1 MVMRKIHGGSLQA
14 LRESNKRL
22 LLERLLGAGDG
33 LTRPELARSLG
44 LTVPAITNL
53 VSGGGESLATVL
65 DESPARAHSR
75 RAANSGPIPKVVTLK
90 PRLGYVVG
98 IALSHT
104 RIQVALAD
112 LFGDFDPR
120 KDRRTRAWDVE
131 NDLHGALAYAAGAVH
146 DLTSARGARAEQL
159 AAIGLAIAAPV
170 NVSGGPHPTERRG
183 RLRGH
188 LGNGSPLPWLNIDP
202 VAALT
207 NHLAALADGQR
218 WSSVELHVDNEA
230 NLGALAELRAGAGRG
245 KQNIIYIQVEA
256 AGIGSGLV
264 FNGLNYRGAGG
275 IAGEFGHLV
284 IDPDRPE
291 RCRRCGRACVETIVL
306 TKLGCRSVGSS
317 DRPLDQIVRA
327 ALDNDT
333 NAIAA
338 ITDAA
343 DYLGRALA
351 PFVTLLNF
359 DGILIGGPFPAQA
372 YSLVVPPIQAALDG
386 LTNLPEARDYVVELG
401 ALNQD
406 ASLKGAIWLA
416 LDRTRVDYL
425 LGRAA
430 QPEPP
435 SSDPAATVT
444 GLVATDA

>member
-22 LLERLLGAGDG
+22 LLERLLDAGDG

-53 VSGGGESLATVL
+53 VSGGGETLATVL
-65 DESPARAHSR
+65 DESPARAHSY

-112 LFGDFDPR
+112 LFGEFDPR
-120 KDRRTRAWDVE
+120 KDRRTTAWDVE

-146 DLTSARGARAEQL
+146 DLTNACGARAEQL

-291 RCRRCGRACVETIVL
+291 RCRRCGRPCVETIVL
-306 TKLGCRSVGSS
+306 TKLGCRNAGSS

-359 DGILIGGPFPAQA
+359 DGVLVGGPFPAQA

-386 LTNLPEARDYVVELG
+386 LTNMPEARDYVVELG
-401 ALNQD
+401 ALHQD

-425 LGRAA
+425 LRRAA

-435 SSDPAATVT
+435 SPGSAATVT